1 MNKTKMISYEHK
13 FTDAE
18 REAMKT
24 ELVKMMND
32 KSGVQGEKKAIMAA
46 YKAQLD
52 DIEKSIQ
59 NVIMCINTG
68 SETRHVNCERRVNLD
83 RNLVEYVDTSTGE
96 IRREELPT
104 SEDRQLELDPA
115 DPDEL
120 AADLESSIHDVDS
133 ADAMPSL
140 ENQFC
145 ITREFT
151 TVDDL
156 NIPANTLLMIHEKDP
171 PGKNR
176 MATVSTIQDDPVLEI
191 PKPFVQPF
199 SIQMKLVKILEPW
212 ETEIE
217 FAKIQAE
224 IGSNKK

>member
-120 AADLESSIHDVDS
+120 AADLESSIHDVE
-133 ADAMPSL
+133 PL
-140 ENQFC
+140 HGRYC
-145 ITREFT
+145 VTREFT

-156 NIPANTLLMIHEKDP
+156 NIPANTMLMIHEKDQ

-176 MATVSTIQDDPVLEI
+176 MATVSTIDNDTEIEI
-191 PKPFVQPF
+191 PPKFVQPF
-199 SIQMKLVKILEPW
+199 VIEMKLVKILEPW
-212 ETEIE
+212 
-217 FAKIQAE
+217 QAE
-224 IGSNKK
+224 KMFVDRQSKTASDK

>member
-133 ADAMPSL
+133 AEPL
-140 ENQFC
+140 HGEYC
-145 ITREFT
+145 VTREFT
-151 TVDDL
+151 TVGDL
-156 NIPANTLLMIHEKDP
+156 DIPANTMLMIHKKEQ

-176 MATVSTIQDDPVLEI
+176 MATVSTIDNDSEIEI
-191 PKPFVQPF
+191 PPKFVQPF
-199 SIQMKLVKILEPW
+199 VIEMKLVKILEPW
-212 ETEIE
+212 
-217 FAKIQAE
+217 QAE
-224 IGSNKK
+224 KMFVDRQSKTASDK